1 MATSKP
7 HTKPS
12 LRDELAS
19 YNDDLEACLRSHVGM
34 SLKTFKVIKALT
46 QFFGSAAG
54 IYAMYLGADPLLALA
69 MTTGMVL
76 GPEGLEQAIEAHGGG
91 SE

>member
-1 MATSKP
+1 MATSK
-7 HTKPS
+7 HQQS

-19 YNDDLEACLRSHVGM
+19 YNRDLESCLRSRAGM
-34 SLKTFKVIKALT
+34 SLKTFKLIKAST
-46 QFFGSAAG
+46 QFLGGAAG

-76 GPEGLEQAIEAHGGG
+76 GPEGLEQAIEAHGSGG